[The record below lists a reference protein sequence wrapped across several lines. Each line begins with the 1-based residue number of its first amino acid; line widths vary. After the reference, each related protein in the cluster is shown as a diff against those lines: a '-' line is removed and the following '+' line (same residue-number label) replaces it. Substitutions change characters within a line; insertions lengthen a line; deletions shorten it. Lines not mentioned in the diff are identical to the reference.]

1 MNSSLNIHPDFRAI
15 KGRALSFN
23 RLPLALMTSLLATMN
38 ALHRRK
44 FKTLIQVETI
54 PGFDGYRVPLLSIQP
69 ENLASPSPALIYCH
83 GGAFVMKHA
92 PQHLENAVRYA
103 REAACTVIFV
113 DYRLAPKWPFPAGF
127 NDCYSALQWAASNA
141 EKLGIDQ
148 QHIAVGGDS
157 AGGALA
163 AAAVQKAAHEDGIRL
178 CGQMLI
184 YPCTD
189 AQCRRPSSLAY
200 VNVPPFKAASATAMW
215 QAYLGHEPSAGAP
228 RYASPIDGN
237 LAGLPPAYVELAEFD
252 LLHDQGHAYAEA
264 MLAAGVGVELNEIKG
279 TVHGFDL
286 LAAQSGIS
294 RAAMQSRIQ
303 FLRNIW
309 GAYK

>member
-1 MNSSLNIHPDFRAI
+1 MNSSLNIHPDFRSI

-23 RLPLALMTSLLATMN
+23 RLPLALMTSLLVTMN

-44 FKTLIQVETI
+44 FKTIITVETI
-54 PGFDGYRVPLLSIQP
+54 PGLDGYRVPLLNIKP
-69 ENLASPSPALIYCH
+69 ENLAPPSPALIYCH

-103 REAACTVIFV
+103 REAGCAVIFV

-127 NDCYSALQWAASNA
+127 NDCYSAVQWAASNA
-141 EKLGIDQ
+141 EDLGMDRQ
-148 QHIAVGGDS
+148 RIAVGGDS
-157 AGGALA
+157 AGGAMA
-163 AAAVQKAAHEDGIRL
+163 AAAVQRAVHEDGIRL

-189 AQCRRPSSLAY
+189 AQCRRPSSSAY
-200 VNVPPFKAASATAMW
+200 ADVPPFKAASSTAMW
-215 QAYLGHEPSAGAP
+215 QAYLGHAPSAGAP

-237 LAGLPPAYVELAEFD
+237 VSGLAPAYVELAEFD
-252 LLHDQGHAYAEA
+252 LLHDQGRAYAEV
-264 MLAAGVGVELNEIKG
+264 MLTAGVGVELNEIKG

-303 FLRNIW
+303 FLRKIF
-309 GAYK
+309 AA

>member
-1 MNSSLNIHPDFRAI
+1 MNSSLNIHPDFRSI

-23 RLPLALMTSLLATMN
+23 RWPLALMTSLLATVN

-44 FKTLIQVETI
+44 FKTIINVETI
-54 PGFDGYRVPLLSIQP
+54 PGLGGYRIPLLNIKP
-69 ENLASPSPALIYCH
+69 ENRAPPSPALIYCH

-103 REAACTVIFV
+103 REAGCTVIFV
-113 DYRLAPKWPFPAGF
+113 DYRLAPQCPFPAGF

-141 EKLGIDQ
+141 EDLGIDKQ
-148 QHIAVGGDS
+148 RIAVGGDS
-157 AGGALA
+157 AGGAMA
-163 AAAVQKAAHEDGIRL
+163 AAAVQRAIHEDGIRL

-184 YPCTD
+184 YPVVD
-189 AQCRRPSSLAY
+189 AQCRRQSSSAY
-200 VNVPPFKAASATAMW
+200 VNVPPFKAASPTAMW
-215 QAYLGHEPSAGAP
+215 QAYLGHAPSAGAP
-228 RYASPIDGN
+228 RYASPLDGN
-237 LAGLPPAYVELAEFD
+237 LSGLAPAYVELAEFD

-264 MLAAGVGVELNEIKG
+264 MLAAGVDVELNEIRG

-294 RAAMQSRIQ
+294 RAALHSRIQ
-303 FLRNIW
+303 FLRKIF
-309 GAYK
+309 AA